1 MSGRNKFRELRETFL
16 NDPER
21 GVARRE
27 EVEALGRAYNAL
39 IALHELRE
47 AAGATQ
53 ADVAYDLGVSQ
64 PYVAKLEK
72 RGDMSLTTLSS
83 YLSALGGRLEVRV
96 IFPEHPE
103 DNVALA
109 LPATVGSAASKESL
123 SGK

>member
-1 MSGRNKFRELRETFL
+1 MSGRNKFNELRETFL

-27 EVEALGRAYNAL
+27 EIEALGRAYDAL
-39 IALHELRE
+39 VALHELRE

-53 ADVAYDLGVSQ
+53 ADVAHNLGVSQ

-83 YLSALGGRLEVRV
+83 YLAALGGRLEVRA

-103 DNVALA
+103 ENVSLA
-109 LPATVGSAASKESL
+109 LPAAVGSAASRESL